1 MATRF
6 YLHNDAAAYTPATI
20 RGAWDRTSDAVTK
33 RLEGSRLPT
42 NALGMV
48 SPWTGEATDEYDV
61 LLYRGVS
68 GVLAAGTIG
77 TGTVDVML
85 PVYANNATVNL
96 HYHLHIYVTQGD
108 SDTSRGTLL
117 SDYREAAGVNEWG
130 YDSATC
136 GRALNAPAALSSV
149 TVSAGDRIV
158 VEIGYAE
165 RNVASDW
172 VNPTIYFGVPSLYT
186 PLLVAGGPAGH
197 VGYIEFSETFAS
209 SQPARVTQGAV
220 DVAIDEDA
228 AQAAIVS
235 QGPVEVLM
243 VSDNDPQRL
252 TQVVVEY
259 TDENA
264 TATARL
270 TQAFVEILTPA
281 VVASR
286 LTQALIELLTPTVVE
301 SRWTQTL
308 AEMGLQGTAFE
319 IRGSQT
325 VVELL
330 GKSSTYC
337 GPPSLSPA
345 ALCGKPD
352 VLAWLEW
359 TVPMKES

>member
-220 DVAIDEDA
+220 EVALDEDT
-228 AQAAIVS
+228 AQAARVS
-235 QGPVEVLM
+235 QGAVEVVM
-243 VSDNDPQRL
+243 TDDANSARVSQLVAEVLSP
-252 TQVVVEY
+252 
-259 TDENA
+259 
-264 TATARL
+264 
-270 TQAFVEILTPA
+270 
-281 VVASR
+281 VVAATR
-286 LTQALIELLTPTVVE
+286 VTQIVAELLIPIVVAA
-301 SRWTQTL
+301 RITQ
-308 AEMGLQGTAFE
+308 
-319 IRGSQT
+319 I
-325 VVELL
+325 VVELI